1 MWQAKDTMHVIHSP
15 VEASQSD
22 IPVIP
27 LAEYVLSKVE
37 ENLDKWSKKPWMVSS
52 CKFSH

>member
-1 MWQAKDTMHVIHSP
+1 MWQVRDTMHVIHSP
-15 VEASQSD
+15 VEASLSD

-37 ENLDKWSKKPWMVSS
+37 ENLENWRTKPWMVSPR
-52 CKFSH
+52 K